1 MQSKNKWKK
10 QSQITADGRHKQ
22 AENYAKLKKKGI
34 FSRYYSVLKLHGK
47 SMDNRQAQKY

>member
-1 MQSKNKWKK
+1 MEEVESNNSRWK
-10 QSQITADGRHKQ
+10 AQ
-22 AENYAKLKKKGI
+22 AGWELCQTKKKKGI